1 MMEAAVGSGSRWK
14 LSVCRGCETRRMMPR
29 NNTSCLFCEE
39 RLERERWRKRKP
51 STEVPFLRLFRE
63 ARGMTVSELAW
74 VADVDFTTV
83 SRLEARA
90 ETTNPQR
97 AQAATA
103 EKLAAALSVEV
114 GELAG
119 CRLRRAA

>member
-1 MMEAAVGSGSRWK
+1 
-14 LSVCRGCETRRMMPR
+14 
-29 NNTSCLFCEE
+29 
-39 RLERERWRKRKP
+39 
-51 STEVPFLRLFRE
+51 
-63 ARGMTVSELAW
+63 MTVSELAW